1 MGLFG
6 SNIYIMS
13 MMSHR
18 QYNFES
24 LKQYY
29 FGKPY
34 TMYVGVSKVTPKTV
48 VTLDKVQQKIFK
60 NITIS

>member
-6 SNIYIMS
+6 SDISIMS
-13 MMSHR
+13 IISHR

-29 FGKPY
+29 FGKS
-34 TMYVGVSKVTPKTV
+34 YVDVSKVTPKTV
-48 VTLDKVQQKIFK
+48 VALDKVQQKIFQ
-60 NITIS
+60 NVTIS